1 MTERRVF
8 LAALLSVLFLSL
20 YVQMMS
26 RTPPVTR
33 PVASRS
39 VQTTSAIEK
48 AAPYLISQ
56 EDVIEI
62 ESPDIRLEIGQTSGA
77 IRRATLKRFT
87 NAKHETLSFSG
98 PIPLVRLQLGS
109 ASGDW
114 KLIDKTSSGVTFEN
128 NNYHVSYLIN
138 QTIPLVNIQL
148 DSKNQY
154 DNTAISL
161 DSAWM
166 KADGLDDR
174 RNPLEVIALHKSS
187 DKRSYKRYL
196 SGSRHERIVPRGTS
210 RLTLSER
217 YFCQSIAPAS
227 AAQTTILPSPQ
238 GTIVTRSVFHS
249 TGPGP
254 VAAIYFGPRDFFYL
268 KQAGIAEAVPI
279 GMLGQIGLILL
290 VLLSWIASVT
300 HNYGVAI
307 ILLST
312 AVTCATAPFT
322 IMGFRSMK
330 KMQELKPR
338 IDKIMAQHKGDQA
351 RANRE
356 VFALYKEHK
365 VSPLG
370 GCLPILLQMPI
381 FIALFQAISH
391 FVELR
396 GQRFLWAADLS
407 LPDHLLK
414 LPTHLP
420 ILGDYLNAL
429 PLIMAAVMYFQTK
442 ASQGASGSDQN
453 PMASAFSGPI
463 MPIMF
468 GVMFYQFPAGL
479 VLYWLSNS
487 LLSLL
492 WFRAAKS

>member
-20 YVQMMS
+20 YAQTMS
-26 RTPPVTR
+26 RAPQARRQANSLPDQATPQSESP
-33 PVASRS
+33 S
-39 VQTTSAIEK
+39 
-48 AAPYLISQ
+48 PYLISQ

-62 ESPDIRLEIGQTSGA
+62 ESPDIRLEIGQTSGT
-77 IRRATLKRFT
+77 IRRALLKRFT
-87 NAKHETLSFSG
+87 NAKHEMLSFSG
-98 PIPLVRLQLGS
+98 PIPLVRTQLGDV
-109 ASGDW
+109 SGEW
-114 KLIDKTSSGVTFEN
+114 KLLDKTGSRVTFEHN
-128 NNYHVSYLIN
+128 HHQISYAVAQSIL
-138 QTIPLVNIQL
+138 LVTMQ
-148 DSKNQY
+148 DHDTS
-154 DNTAISL
+154 ISL